1 MLDIAYIT
9 ILYFLAGFF
18 TAKLFDTY
26 IVPKPNKKEESS
38 VIYKISKV
46 IYYVILTSIAM
57 YIWRN
62 IVQEIPSPFEGIVGL
77 KHKQVHELIE
87 APILIFAIFFYQKHL
102 DEHLREIYSL
112 L

>member
-1 MLDIAYIT
+1 MADIAYIT

-18 TAKLFDTY
+18 TAKAFDMF
-26 IVPKPNKKEESS
+26 IVPKPHTKEKES
-38 VIYKISKV
+38 VFYKISKV
-46 IYYVILTSIAM
+46 IYYIILTSIAM
-57 YIWRN
+57 YVWRN
-62 IVQEIPSPFEGIVGL
+62 IIQEIPSPFEGVAGL

-102 DEHLREIYSL
+102 DEHMKEIYTL